1 MDWDNFL
8 KRSIVDDRWRSSSFA
23 QAYGVLCATSFATVI
38 VALSPSIQADNS
50 VLYATNSDGTIVG
63 FDSVGNRTLVAS
75 SALDNRLSQDLE
87 GLAFDSL
94 GNLYVANAGKNNIF
108 KIDPSGAGSVLASV
122 TNPKGVAIDGSN
134 NLFVATSTG
143 AIQEIDPAG
152 NVSPFFTD
160 SNRSFVGV
168 ALDGANNLYVADPLN
183 VGVLE
188 LDSGANF
195 VD

>member
-1 MDWDNFL
+1 MNWDNFL

-23 QAYGVLCATSFATVI
+23 PAFGVLCATSFATVI
-38 VALSPSIQADNS
+38 FALTPSVQADNS

-108 KIDPSGAGSVLASV
+108 KINPSGAGSILALV
-122 TNPKGVAIDGSN
+122 TNPKGVASDGTA
-134 NLFVATSTG
+134 NLFVATSDG
-143 AIQEIDPAG
+143 VIKEITFAG
-152 NVSPFFTD
+152 V
-160 SNRSFVGV
+160 
-168 ALDGANNLYVADPLN
+168 
-183 VGVLE
+183 
-188 LDSGANF
+188 
-195 VD
+195 